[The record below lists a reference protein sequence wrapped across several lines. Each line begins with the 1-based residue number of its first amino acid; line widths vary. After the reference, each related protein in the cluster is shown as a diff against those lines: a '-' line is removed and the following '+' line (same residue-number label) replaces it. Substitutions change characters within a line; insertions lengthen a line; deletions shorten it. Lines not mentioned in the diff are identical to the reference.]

1 MRIAA
6 LHSWNL
12 NGTDYIS
19 YPISH
24 VTKHGIARKKILIKT
39 VDRHEGR
46 RLQHL
51 PVVRDRARRKRKKK
65 EKYTVGIS

>member
-6 LHSWNL
+6 LHSRNL
-12 NGTDYIS
+12 KGTDYIS

-24 VTKHGIARKKILIKT
+24 VAKHGFARKKNLIKT
-39 VDRHEGR
+39 IDRHEGH

-51 PVVRDRARRKRKKK
+51 PAIRDRTEKKDACL
-65 EKYTVGIS
+65 ECSN